1 VRCERR
7 HQTDR
12 IAMRDGVQLT
22 CVEEPRAGEDEAGQ
36 RGIRNFLVTIQIGN
50 CKNTMTVVGLVW
62 TRRMKRLSCIM
73 RMEVAFIVVVLGC
86 VVARRSS

>member
-1 VRCERR
+1 MRCERR

-12 IAMRDGVQLT
+12 IAMRDSVQLT
-22 CVEEPRAGEDEAGQ
+22 CVEEPRAGEDKAGQ
-36 RGIRNFLVTIQIGN
+36 REVRNVPVMIQIGN